1 MGAGWVTG
9 PQELSPC
16 ARHGGPGLASFSF
29 FCCRWEGVSG
39 EAFPTTFWN
48 GLPSPPPPLLH
59 CKQDEF
65 GGSDSFLASHMSVG
79 WW

>member
-48 GLPSPPPPLLH
+48 GLPSPPRP
-59 CKQDEF
+59 CCTV
-65 GGSDSFLASHMSVG
+65 SRMSLGVLIHS
-79 WW
+79 